1 MIFRKVSTCLLFA
14 TSLVVLP
21 SCSYI
26 QNSRPYTAISDWV
39 YSDSRPENIK
49 QQRQSAYNFET
60 QSAHMS
66 VNHQTTFT
74 KISAIQLTTKLSLT
88 LDDQIIGA
96 RIIYE
101 YIYNFA
107 TKQNDCAITFHTNAS
122 QSVIKS
128 VDYNSKKCYYIAR
141 F

>member
-1 MIFRKVSTCLLFA
+1 MKFDNGL
-14 TSLVVLP
+14 TSLLCAASFVVLP

-26 QNSRPYTAISDWV
+26 QNSRPYTAISDFI

-49 QQRQSAYNFET
+49 QQRQSASNLEDAIGSYVGKSPNELYKDLGDPT
-60 QSAHMS
+60 DYQVV
-66 VNHQTTFT
+66 VN
-74 KISAIQLTTKLSLT
+74 S
-88 LDDQIIGA
+88 DDQIIGS

-107 TKQNDCAITFHTNAS
+107 TKHNDCAITFHTDAS

>member
-1 MIFRKVSTCLLFA
+1 MMLNKKLAFLCIA
-14 TSLVVLP
+14 SLMALP

-39 YSDSRPENIK
+39 HSDSRPENIK
-49 QQRQSAYNFET
+49 QQRQSASNLEDALNSYVGKSPNELYKDLGDPT
-60 QSAHMS
+60 DYKVV
-66 VNHQTTFT
+66 VN
-74 KISAIQLTTKLSLT
+74 S
-88 LDDQIIGA
+88 DDKIIGA

-107 TKQNDCAITFHTNAS
+107 TKQNDCAITFHADAT
-122 QSVIKS
+122 QSIIKS

>member
-1 MIFRKVSTCLLFA
+1 MIFGKVSTCLLLA

-49 QQRQSAYNFET
+49 QQRQSSSNFED
-60 QSAHMS
+60 
-66 VNHQTTFT
+66 
-74 KISAIQLTTKLSLT
+74 AIGSYVGKSPNELYKDLGDPTDYKVVVDSE
-88 LDDQIIGA
+88 DQIIGA

-107 TKQNDCAITFHTNAS
+107 TKQNDCAITFHTDAT

>member
-1 MIFRKVSTCLLFA
+1 MKFDNRLTYLLCA
-14 TSLVVLP
+14 TLP
-21 SCSYI
+21 IVASSCSYI
-26 QNSRPYTAISDWV
+26 QNSRPYIAISDWM

-49 QQRQSAYNFET
+49 QQRQSSSNFEDAIGSYVGKSPNELYKDLGDPT
-60 QSAHMS
+60 DYKVV
-66 VNHQTTFT
+66 VN
-74 KISAIQLTTKLSLT
+74 S
-88 LDDQIIGA
+88 DDQIIGA

-107 TKQNDCAITFHTNAS
+107 TKQNDCAITFHTDAT

-128 VDYNSKKCYYIAR
+128 VDYNSKKCHYIAR

>member
-1 MIFRKVSTCLLFA
+1 MKFDNGLTYLLCAASLMIS
-14 TSLVVLP
+14 P

-49 QQRQSAYNFET
+49 QQRQSSSNFEDAIGSYVGKSPNALYKDLGDPT
-60 QSAHMS
+60 DYKVV
-66 VNHQTTFT
+66 VN
-74 KISAIQLTTKLSLT
+74 S
-88 LDDQIIGA
+88 DDQIIGA

-107 TKQNDCAITFHTNAS
+107 TKQNDCAITFHTDAT
-122 QSVIKS
+122 QSIIKS

>member
-1 MIFRKVSTCLLFA
+1 MMLKKTTTFLYVASIVALT
-14 TSLVVLP
+14 

-26 QNSRPYTAISDWV
+26 QNSRPYTAVSDWV
-39 YSDSRPENIK
+39 YADSRPENIK
-49 QQRQSAYNFET
+49 QQRQSASNFEDALNSYVGKSPNELYKDLGDPT
-60 QSAHMS
+60 DYKVV
-66 VNHQTTFT
+66 VN
-74 KISAIQLTTKLSLT
+74 S
-88 LDDQIIGA
+88 DDQIIGA

-107 TKQNDCAITFHTNAS
+107 TKQNDCAITFHTDAA

>member
-1 MIFRKVSTCLLFA
+1 M
-14 TSLVVLP
+14 
-21 SCSYI
+21 
-26 QNSRPYTAISDWV
+26 

-49 QQRQSAYNFET
+49 QQRQSSSNFEDAIGSYVGKSPNELYKDLGDPT
-60 QSAHMS
+60 DYKVV
-66 VNHQTTFT
+66 VN
-74 KISAIQLTTKLSLT
+74 S
-88 LDDQIIGA
+88 DDQIIGA

-107 TKQNDCAITFHTNAS
+107 TKQNDCTITFHTDAT

-128 VDYNSKKCYYIAR
+128 VDYNSKKCHYIAR

>member
-1 MIFRKVSTCLLFA
+1 MKFDNGLTYLLCA
-14 TSLVVLP
+14 VSLVFLP

-39 YSDSRPENIK
+39 YADSRPENIK
-49 QQRQSAYNFET
+49 QQRTSAYNLEDALNSYVGKSPNELYKDLGDPT
-60 QSAHMS
+60 DYKVV
-66 VNHQTTFT
+66 VN
-74 KISAIQLTTKLSLT
+74 S
-88 LDDQIIGA
+88 DDQIIGA

-107 TKQNDCAITFHTNAS
+107 TKQNDCTITFHTDAT
-122 QSVIKS
+122 QSIIKS
-128 VDYNSKKCYYIAR
+128 VDYISKNCYYNAR

>member
-1 MIFRKVSTCLLFA
+1 MMLNKKLAFLCIA
-14 TSLVVLP
+14 SLMALP

-39 YSDSRPENIK
+39 HSDSRPENIK
-49 QQRQSAYNFET
+49 QQRQSASNLEDALNSYVGKSPNELYKDLGDPT
-60 QSAHMS
+60 DYKVV
-66 VNHQTTFT
+66 VN
-74 KISAIQLTTKLSLT
+74 SE
-88 LDDQIIGA
+88 DQIIGA

-107 TKQNDCAITFHTNAS
+107 TKQNDCAITFHADATHS
-122 QSVIKS
+122 IIKS

>member
-1 MIFRKVSTCLLFA
+1 MKFDNGLTYLLCA
-14 TSLVVLP
+14 VSLVLLP

-26 QNSRPYTAISDWV
+26 QNSRPYTAVSDFL

-49 QQRQSAYNFET
+49 QQRQSSSNFEDAIGSYVGKSPNDLYKDLGDPT
-60 QSAHMS
+60 DYKVV
-66 VNHQTTFT
+66 VN
-74 KISAIQLTTKLSLT
+74 S
-88 LDDQIIGA
+88 DDQIIGA

-107 TKQNDCAITFHTNAS
+107 TKQNDCAITFHTDAT

-128 VDYNSKKCYYIAR
+128 VDYNSKKCHYIAR

>member
-1 MIFRKVSTCLLFA
+1 MMLNKKLAFLCIA
-14 TSLVVLP
+14 SLMALP

-39 YSDSRPENIK
+39 HSDSRPENIK
-49 QQRQSAYNFET
+49 QQRQSASSLEDALNSYVGKSPNELYKDLGDPT
-60 QSAHMS
+60 DYKVV
-66 VNHQTTFT
+66 VN
-74 KISAIQLTTKLSLT
+74 S
-88 LDDQIIGA
+88 DDKIIGA

-107 TKQNDCAITFHTNAS
+107 TKQNDCAITFHADAT
-122 QSVIKS
+122 QSIIKS

>member
-1 MIFRKVSTCLLFA
+1 MKFDNGLTYLLSA
-14 TSLVVLP
+14 VSLVLLP

-26 QNSRPYTAISDWV
+26 QNSRPYTAVSDFL

-49 QQRQSAYNFET
+49 QQRQSSSNFEDAIGSYVGKSPNELYKDLGDPT
-60 QSAHMS
+60 DYKVI
-66 VNHQTTFT
+66 VN
-74 KISAIQLTTKLSLT
+74 S
-88 LDDQIIGA
+88 DDQIIGS

-107 TKQNDCAITFHTNAS
+107 TKQNDCAITFHTDAT

-128 VDYNSKKCYYIAR
+128 VDYNSKKCHYIAR

>member
-1 MIFRKVSTCLLFA
+1 MMLNKKLAFLCIA
-14 TSLVVLP
+14 SLMALP

-39 YSDSRPENIK
+39 HSDSRPENIK
-49 QQRQSAYNFET
+49 QQRQSASNLEDALNSYVGKSPNELYKDLGDPT
-60 QSAHMS
+60 DYKVV
-66 VNHQTTFT
+66 VN
-74 KISAIQLTTKLSLT
+74 SE
-88 LDDQIIGA
+88 DQIIGA

-107 TKQNDCAITFHTNAS
+107 TKQNDCAITFHADAT
-122 QSVIKS
+122 QSIIKS